1 MVPSLSSHTTKR
13 LKSILDV
20 ITNVVVILFATVA
33 IGVLVNP
40 YLKVLYRIDLKSQQ
54 VADVSVPA
62 REILKTPATA
72 QTL

>member
-1 MVPSLSSHTTKR
+1 MVPSLDSHTTKR

-40 YLKVLYRIDLKSQQ
+40 YLRYSTGSI
-54 VADVSVPA
+54 
-62 REILKTPATA
+62 
-72 QTL
+72 